1 MTNYKPQFHFGT
13 TERQTN
19 GQVFATY
26 DEAQSSALNRFRQ
39 WIIPTDYS
47 VIETDDPVNY
57 MWDGRT
63 DVLLSDKRG
72 ETE

>member
-1 MTNYKPQFHFGT
+1 MTNYKTQFHFGT

-47 VIETDDPVNY
+47 VIETDDAVNY

-63 DVLLSDKRG
+63 DVRLSDKRG

>member
-1 MTNYKPQFHFGT
+1 MTNYKPQFHFGA

-19 GQVFATY
+19 GQVFDTY
-26 DEAQSSALNRFRQ
+26 EEAESSARFRYQQ
-39 WIIPTDYS
+39 WFTPTDFS
-47 VIETDDPVNY
+47 VIETNDPVNY

-63 DVLLSDKRG
+63 DVLLSDERG